1 MSEKD
6 NKAKLI
12 IEAAQ
17 KLFGLYGLEKTSM
30 REIADDLQLSKASIY
45 YYFHDKESL
54 YRAVVEKEQN
64 EFIVK
69 ISERILSIEEPDMLL
84 KEYAS
89 SRLSYFETLLNL
101 TRLRLESYSDMKPA
115 FRETLHA
122 FKEKEKEIVIQ
133 IFNKGIRMGIF
144 TIPEPEK
151 TASLFLDL
159 LRGLRVSVVNDKI
172 TLGINEKEFEKLREN
187 TSAFTDIFLKG
198 LTTK

>member
-17 KLFGLYGLEKTSM
+17 KRFGLYGVEKTSM

-69 ISERILSIEEPDMLL
+69 ISERILSIEEPEMLL

-89 SRLSYFETLLNL
+89 SRLSYFKTKDTTAVIGVQNFIHSRI
-101 TRLRLESYSDMKPA
+101 RLFAVQSSRS
-115 FRETLHA
+115 TT
-122 FKEKEKEIVIQ
+122 IQ
-133 IFNKGIRMGIF
+133 H
-144 TIPEPEK
+144 
-151 TASLFLDL
+151 SL
-159 LRGLRVSVVNDKI
+159 KI
-172 TLGINEKEFEKLREN
+172 T
-187 TSAFTDIFLKG
+187 S
-198 LTTK
+198 